1 MEFGLLKSKI
11 EKKLLEAYANN
22 TFKKELEKFKKFIL
36 EKNDLNQVYYL
47 YNELSKEKNFE
58 KSFAEDYVNECIQIF
73 ENIKINNR
81 SYKLVEN
88 WLKDTKA
95 KNEYA
100 DIDSIFSRNTLMIEN
115 KINSKNSIVK
125 RLSSEK
131 KDNEVI
137 NIDMEKMLEVANKT
151 IDNYLSQISESE
163 QKEIK
168 KYISLSEEEIK
179 NRYNVLSEIAIERLE
194 NMSNDSE
201 DEIKTKISETI
212 NKIKSENVDV
222 LSLIRLKSLTNDL

>member
-11 EKKLLEAYANN
+11 EKKLLEAYTNN
-22 TFKKELEKFKKFIL
+22 TFKDELQNFKKYIL
-36 EKNDLNQVYYL
+36 EKNDLKQVYFL
-47 YNELSKEKNFE
+47 YSELSKEKNFE

-73 ENIKINNR
+73 ENIKISKR
-81 SYKLVEN
+81 SLTLVEN
-88 WLKDTKA
+88 WVNGINAVND
-95 KNEYA
+95 YS

-115 KINSKNSIVK
+115 KINSKNNIVK

-131 KDNEVI
+131 KDNQVI
-137 NIDMEKMLEVANKT
+137 NIEMEKMLEVANKT

-168 KYISLSEEEIK
+168 KYISLTENEIK
-179 NRYNVLSEIAIERLE
+179 TRYNVLSEIAIERLE
-194 NMSNDSE
+194 KMSDDSD

-212 NKIKSENVDV
+212 NKIKSENIDV
-222 LSLIRLKSLTNDL
+222 LSLVRLKNLTDDL